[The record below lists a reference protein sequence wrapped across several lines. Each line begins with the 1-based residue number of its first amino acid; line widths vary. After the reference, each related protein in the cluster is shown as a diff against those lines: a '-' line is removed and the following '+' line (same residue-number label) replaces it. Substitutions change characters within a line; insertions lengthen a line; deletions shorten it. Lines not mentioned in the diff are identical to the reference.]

1 VDRDQLIKPTAEYP
15 GGFAMPYAIPRALL
29 IAAVL
34 LLAAEAKADPLEYV
48 GRPVRNIPVSNA
60 VKVGKEVFVSGT
72 PAYGSG
78 GKVAVGDFD
87 AQIKQ
92 VMDNI
97 TVTLKGAGTD
107 WSRVVKT
114 TIFLTR
120 PSDFADM
127 NRIYSSYFPDGKF
140 PARTTMTVAGLPSP
154 DFLLEI
160 ECEAVL

>member
-1 VDRDQLIKPTAEYP
+1 
-15 GGFAMPYAIPRALL
+15 MPHAFLTLPLVAT
-29 IAAVL
+29 VL
-34 LLAAEAKADPLEYV
+34 LLSAEAKAEPLEYV
-48 GRPVRNIPVSNA
+48 GKPVRNIPVSNA
-60 VKVGKEVFVSGT
+60 VKIGKQVFVSGT

-78 GKVAVGDFD
+78 GKVAIGDFD

-97 TVTLKGAGTD
+97 AATLKSAGAD

-114 TIFLTR
+114 TVFLTR
-120 PSDFADM
+120 SGDFAEM

-140 PARTTMTVAGLPSP
+140 PARTTATVAGLPSP

-160 ECEAVL
+160 ECEAVLE

>member
-1 VDRDQLIKPTAEYP
+1 
-15 GGFAMPYAIPRALL
+15 MSHSIPKALL
-29 IAAVL
+29 IATVL
-34 LLAAEAKADPLEYV
+34 LLSGEAKAEPLEFV
-48 GRPVRNIPVSNA
+48 GKPTRNIPVSNA
-60 VKVGKEVFVSGT
+60 VKVGKQVFVSGT

-97 TVTLKGAGTD
+97 AATLKGVGTD

-114 TIFLTR
+114 TVFLTR
-120 PSDFADM
+120 PGDFADM

-140 PARTTMTVAGLPSP
+140 PARTTATVAGLPSP

-160 ECEAVL
+160 ECEAVLE